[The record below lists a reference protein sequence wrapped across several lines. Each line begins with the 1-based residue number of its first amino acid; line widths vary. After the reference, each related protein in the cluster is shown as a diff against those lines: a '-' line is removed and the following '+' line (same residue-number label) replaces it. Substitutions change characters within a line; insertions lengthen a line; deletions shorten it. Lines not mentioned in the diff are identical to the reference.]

1 MGDLDEVFAQLL
13 ARQPTDSE
21 RQRLYRVRDAL
32 KVKAT
37 DSVWL
42 ILMVLEHYQTLYEAV
57 PACIEGAAR
66 EATKTVRETAEAQ
79 ARTAREE
86 TKRGLAKAVAD
97 AVDATA
103 KQRVRAD
110 VLKWVS
116 VAVSIVAILMVAVGW
131 GANRRGYTEGAA
143 AGENRAKAEC
153 VFAAKLSSWALT
165 PDGIRAHELEKL
177 DSLHELV
184 NCAGRGLERKGAWC
198 VVQGERG
205 KSYRWRLPGTAD
217 DR

>member
-1 MGDLDEVFAQLL
+1 VGDLDEVFAQLL